1 MVGRRPLPPAVHRD
15 RREVRRSAVVVRPR
29 GHRRHGECARRGHRR
44 RGARAPAGPDRPS
57 PELRAR
63 DRDRADRH
71 GRLVP
76 VARERLMD
84 LTALPILSI
93 VTFLPLIGLL
103 VIAFAPASA
112 ARPLALAT
120 GLITFAVSLVL
131 LLGYEPGRPGFQF
144 VETLSWIPVFGIEYK
159 LGADGLSVALVV
171 LTTLLTWIA
180 ILASFAPIKI
190 RIKEYMIS
198 FLILEVGLIGVFI
211 ALDTFLFY
219 IFWEI
224 VLVPMYLIIGIWGG
238 ANRIYATIKF
248 VLYTLVGSLL
258 MLVAILATA
267 FAYQAG
273 HGGSWTGAFD
283 FEALRQ
289 YAGTGGFADGLQLLS
304 FIAFF
309 LAFAIKVPM
318 FPFHTWLPDAHTEAP
333 TAGSVMLAAIMLKLG
348 AYGFIRFAVPLY
360 PDAAHTFAPV
370 IIVLSLIAIIYGAI
384 VALVQPDLKRLV
396 AYSSVSHMGF
406 VTLGIFVFNRQG
418 MDGAILQ
425 MVNHG
430 LITGALFLLVG
441 VIYERTH
448 DRTIAKMGGAAAAM
462 PIYAVALGFFVFA
475 SGGLP
480 GLSGF
485 VGEFLALVGAFEYSP
500 WVAAIATV
508 CMILAAGYLLWMFQ
522 RIAFGEVSEFFKS
535 LGQHLTDMTPT
546 EILTLAPL
554 AALTVVFGLFPGLV
568 LGLVKGTVTAVL
580 DEVGRQGVAE
590 IPPQT
595 ALIALAIPILYVVG
609 RLIWVARIDLGGR
622 GGSGSTD
629 TALVETHA
637 PEPAS

>member
-44 RGARAPAGPDRPS
+44 RGARAPAGPDRPG

-93 VTFLPLIGLL
+93 VTFLPLIGVL

-159 LGADGLSVALVV
+159 LGADGLSVSLVV

-180 ILASFAPIKI
+180 ILASFKPIQT

-198 FLILEVGLIGVFI
+198 FLVLEVGMIGVFL

-273 HGGSWTGAFD
+273 HAGSWVGAFD
-283 FEALRQ
+283 YEVLRQ
-289 YAGTGGFADGLQLLS
+289 FAGTGFSDTLQLLA
-304 FIAFF
+304 FAAFF
-309 LAFAIKVPM
+309 LAFAIK
-318 FPFHTWLPDAHTEAP
+318 
-333 TAGSVMLAAIMLKLG
+333 
-348 AYGFIRFAVPLY
+348 
-360 PDAAHTFAPV
+360 
-370 IIVLSLIAIIYGAI
+370 
-384 VALVQPDLKRLV
+384 
-396 AYSSVSHMGF
+396 
-406 VTLGIFVFNRQG
+406 
-418 MDGAILQ
+418 
-425 MVNHG
+425 
-430 LITGALFLLVG
+430 
-441 VIYERTH
+441 
-448 DRTIAKMGGAAAAM
+448 
-462 PIYAVALGFFVFA
+462 
-475 SGGLP
+475 
-480 GLSGF
+480 
-485 VGEFLALVGAFEYSP
+485 
-500 WVAAIATV
+500 
-508 CMILAAGYLLWMFQ
+508 
-522 RIAFGEVSEFFKS
+522 
-535 LGQHLTDMTPT
+535 
-546 EILTLAPL
+546 
-554 AALTVVFGLFPGLV
+554 
-568 LGLVKGTVTAVL
+568 
-580 DEVGRQGVAE
+580 
-590 IPPQT
+590 
-595 ALIALAIPILYVVG
+595 
-609 RLIWVARIDLGGR
+609 
-622 GGSGSTD
+622 
-629 TALVETHA
+629 
-637 PEPAS
+637 

>member
-1 MVGRRPLPPAVHRD
+1 MTVDSIPL
-15 RREVRRSAVVVRPR
+15 
-29 GHRRHGECARRGHRR
+29 
-44 RGARAPAGPDRPS
+44 
-57 PELRAR
+57 
-63 DRDRADRH
+63 
-71 GRLVP
+71 
-76 VARERLMD
+76 
-84 LTALPILSI
+84 LTII
-93 VTFLPLIGLL
+93 IFLPLLGALAVAI
-103 VIAFAPASA
+103 APATA
-112 ARPLALAT
+112 ARPVALGFALAT
-120 GLITFAVSLVL
+120 WVVSLFL
-131 LLGYEPGRPGFQF
+131 LVGYLPRPGFQF
-144 VETLSWIPVFGIEYK
+144 VETVNWIPIFGIQYK

-171 LTTLLTWIA
+171 LTTTLSWIS
-180 ILASFAPIKI
+180 ILASFKPIQT

-198 FLILEVGLIGVFI
+198 FLVLEVGLIGVFL

-258 MLVAILATA
+258 MLVAILATGY
-267 FAYQAG
+267 AYAAA

-283 FEALRQ
+283 FEVLRA
-289 YAGTGGFADGLQLLS
+289 YAGTGGFADGLQLLA
-304 FIAFF
+304 FVAFF

-360 PDAAHTFAPV
+360 PSAAETFAPV

-406 VTLGIFVFNRQG
+406 VTLGIFVFTEQG
-418 MDGAILQ
+418 LQGAILQ
-425 MVNHG
+425 MINHG

-448 DRTIAKMGGAAAAM
+448 DRTIAKMGGLSARTPVYAA
-462 PIYAVALGFFVFA
+462 VFGFFVFA
-475 SGGLP
+475 SAGLP

-485 VGEFLALVGAFEYSP
+485 VGEFLVLLGTFQANPYAAA
-500 WVAAIATV
+500 VATFV
-508 CMILAAGYLLWMFQ
+508 MILAAGYLLYMYG
-522 RIAFGEVSEFFKS
+522 RVVFGEVSDFLAG
-535 LGQHLTDMTPT
+535 LGDHLTDMTPV

-554 AALTVVFGLFPGLV
+554 GALVVIFGLQPGLLLDLVSSTVGETLRSVAPSAPIAVPTTVVVGLLAI
-568 LGLVKGTVTAVL
+568 LAVL
-580 DEVGRQGVAE
+580 V
-590 IPPQT
+590 
-595 ALIALAIPILYVVG
+595 
-609 RLIWVARIDLGGR
+609 VARIVWVLLRQSR
-622 GGSGSTD
+622 GS
-629 TALVETHA
+629 LEPETGAAH
-637 PEPAS
+637 

>member
-29 GHRRHGECARRGHRR
+29 GHRRHGECARRGDRR

-93 VTFLPLIGLL
+93 VTFVPLIGVL

-159 LGADGLSVALVV
+159 LGADGLSVSLVV

-180 ILASFAPIKI
+180 ILASFKPIQT

-198 FLILEVGLIGVFI
+198 FLVLEVGMIGVFL

-283 FEALRQ
+283 FEALRV
-289 YAGTGGFADGLQLLS
+289 YAATGGFADGLQLLA

-333 TAGSVMLAAIMLKLG
+333 TAGSVILAAIMLKLG
-348 AYGFIRFAVPLY
+348 AYGLIRFAVPLF
-360 PDAAHTFAPV
+360 PAAAQTFAPV
-370 IIVLSLIAIIYGAI
+370 IIVLSLIGIIYGAI
-384 VALVQPDLKRLV
+384 LALVQPDLKKLV

-406 VTLGIFVFNRQG
+406 VTLGIFVFTEQG
-418 MDGAILQ
+418 LQGAILQ
-425 MVNHG
+425 MINHG

-448 DRTIAKMGGAAAAM
+448 DRTIAKMGGLAGRVPVYAA
-462 PIYAVALGFFVFA
+462 ALGFFVFA
-475 SGGLP
+475 SVGLP

-485 VGEFLALVGAFEYSP
+485 VGEFLTLVGTFSAGFQFSQLAAA
-500 WVAAIATV
+500 VATFV
-508 CMILAAGYLLWMFQ
+508 MIFAAGYLLWMFQ
-522 RIAFGEVSEFFKS
+522 RIVFGDLSDFLKG
-535 LGQHLTDMTPT
+535 LGSHLTDMRPV
-546 EILTLAPL
+546 E
-554 AALTVVFGLFPGLV
+554 ALTVVPLAAMVVVLGLFPGLV
-568 LGLVKGTVTAVL
+568 LNLISGS
-580 DEVGRQGVAE
+580 VA
-590 IPPQT
+590 T
-595 ALIALAIPILYVVG
+595 ALAPFQDMAPIALGVL
-609 RLIWVARIDLGGR
+609 R
-622 GGSGSTD
+622 
-629 TALVETHA
+629 
-637 PEPAS
+637 